1 MKKIEKILL
10 ILFAVIFFL
19 GIIYAI
25 YYYRINNFPAMF
37 AKKEFN
43 SLKEKEPNHRRTLD
57 VYILYEF
64 PDMAYTTKRSYP
76 TPDIEEY
83 IQEIYDN
90 SYQYEDD

>member
-1 MKKIEKILL
+1 MKIEIKTDGSTIQCE
-10 ILFAVIFFL
+10 V
-19 GIIYAI
+19 
-25 YYYRINNFPAMF
+25 